1 MELTGTCLCC
11 FVKYRA
17 GGEISS
23 RVHCHCSLCRR
34 GSGAVAATWITV
46 PLDGFAFTEGEPA
59 AYKWSAHATRN
70 FCPRCG
76 SPLAFWTDKDPG
88 VIDIA
93 VGTLDAPGD
102 DAVKPDHHIWTS
114 SRLSWLHLDD
124 SLPAYPEGG
133 PNSP

>member
-1 MELTGTCLCC
+1 MELSGRCLCG

-23 RVHCHCSLCRR
+23 RVHCHCSQCRR
-34 GSGAVAATWITV
+34 AGGAVAATWVTV
-46 PLDGFAFTEGEPA
+46 RLDCFAFTEGEPA
-59 AYKWSAHATRN
+59 IYKSSVQAERR

-76 SPLAFWTDKDPG
+76 GPLTFWSGKDPG

-93 VGTLDAPGD
+93 VGTLDKPGD
-102 DAVKPDHHIWTS
+102 DAVKPDHHVWTS
-114 SRLSWLHLDD
+114 SRLSWLRLDE